1 MNRKKIL
8 SLTLIT
14 LLINLGLDRVT
25 KWVAVTQ
32 LQGQPPISI
41 LHGFIV
47 IQYAENT
54 GGFLSLGAAWP
65 MPLKYSVFLV
75 IPAVICV
82 CALIYCLVRETFP
95 GRAIIISTIVGGGLG
110 NLFDRMVQG
119 FMVVDFLN
127 FGIGP
132 VRTGILNVADLSITF
147 GAIAFLWYEWR
158 KKRSVPSFSKEL
170 PSLGK
175 CVAQAMD
182 SHDETFL
189 PYLPYILQDFWEI
202 GSQPD
207 VIIEKVQNHFP
218 GQSGLR
224 VLDLGCGKGAVSIR
238 LAHSLHCHCTGYDAI
253 GPFVHEARLKAKE
266 WGVDPLCAFHEA
278 DIRKVAPTETEYD
291 VVVLGSVGPV
301 FGDYFETLSALSG
314 CLREGGVIMIDD
326 AFIDDASSYSHPR
339 IQKRASVMEQI
350 QKAGMVLVEEYIH
363 ESSTI
368 QSDEYQEEYRRLSE
382 RCEELMAIYPEKT
395 GLFEAYRKQ
404 QKEEYQVLEDR
415 ATCAL
420 FVIRALR

>member
-8 SLTLIT
+8 SLTFAT
-14 LLINLGLDRVT
+14 LLMNLGLDRVT
-25 KWVAVTQ
+25 KWFAVTH
-32 LQGQPPISI
+32 LKGQPPISI
-41 LHGFIV
+41 LDGFIV

-54 GGFLSLGAAWP
+54 GGFLSLGANWP
-65 MPLKYSVFLV
+65 PPVKYGVFLV

-82 CALIYCLVRETFP
+82 GALIYCLVRETRP
-95 GRAIIISTIVGGGLG
+95 GRVIIISTIVGGGLG

-132 VRTGILNVADLSITF
+132 LRTGILNVADLSITF

-158 KKRSVPSFSKEL
+158 RKRSAPFLNKGL
-170 PSLGK
+170 PSLEQ

-182 SHDETFL
+182 SHDESIL

-202 GSQPD
+202 GTQPD
-207 VIIEKVQNHFP
+207 VIIKTIQNHFP
-218 GQSGLR
+218 GRTGMR
-224 VLDLGCGKGAVSIR
+224 VLDLGCGKGAVSIQ

-253 GPFVHEARLKAKE
+253 GPFVNEARMKAKE

-278 DIRKVAPTETEYD
+278 DVRMVAATETGYD

-301 FGDYFETLSALSG
+301 FGDYFETLSTLSG

-326 AFIDDASSYSHPR
+326 ATIDDTSSYIHPC
-339 IQKRASVMEQI
+339 IQKRSAVIEQI
-350 QKAGMVLVEEYIH
+350 QRTGMTLIEESIH
-363 ESSTI
+363 ESSDI
-368 QSDEYQEEYRRLSE
+368 QSHEYQEEYRRLSL
-382 RCEELMAIYPEKT
+382 RCEELMAIHPEKRD
-395 GLFEAYRKQ
+395 LFDAYRKKQ
-404 QKEEYQVLEDR
+404 EDEYRVLEEH
-415 ATCAL
+415 ATCTL
-420 FVIRALR
+420 FVIQPNP